1 MKASDKYLKI
11 VKWSKED
18 NCYIGYCPGL
28 MLGGVHGDDEAKV
41 YAQFCTVVDE
51 WLEIYQKDG
60 NPLPKATADK
70 TYSGK
75 LNLRVGEE
83 LHEQLSVNAMII
95 GESLNSYCVKKLQN
109 FKSSSH

>member
-1 MKASDKYLKI
+1 MKISDKYLKI
-11 VKWSKED
+11 VKWSIQD

-41 YAQFCTVVDE
+41 YAQLCTVVDE

-75 LNLRVGEE
+75 FNLRVGEQ

-95 GESLNSYCVKKLQN
+95 GESLNSYCVKKLRN
-109 FKSSSH
+109 SESSGH